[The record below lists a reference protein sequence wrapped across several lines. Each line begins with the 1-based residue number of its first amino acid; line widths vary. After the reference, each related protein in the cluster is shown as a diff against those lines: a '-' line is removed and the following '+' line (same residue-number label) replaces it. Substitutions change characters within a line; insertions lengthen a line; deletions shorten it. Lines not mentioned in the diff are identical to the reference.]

1 MPQPCLLNDFLYDL
15 TMSYG
20 FYTDFDGRGVD
31 SEAPPSDYTKIVGH
45 QIGRVQKLAFN
56 KLHANADAL
65 LYNEAERLASKLGA
79 DAAWTT
85 RVVQIAKKVKRGIP
99 LLRVLVAAYVEG
111 GHSAADIVRA
121 GHVLDVNEK
130 LVNVNEYTLF
140 SLANHNKSLLRIFH
154 RPPIVELYPLA
165 KFPYVNLLLQ
175 SYGPNIYMRV
185 SMWYKYYTQQEGE
198 KMVGSAPRTIAVRA
212 LKLALEKNG
221 IHIKVDEVA

>member
-1 MPQPCLLNDFLYDL
+1 
-15 TMSYG
+15 MSYV
-20 FYTDFDGRGVD
+20 FSVFDGRGVD
-31 SEAPPSDYTKIVGH
+31 SEAPPDNYDKIVGH
-45 QIGRVQKLAFN
+45 RIGRVQKMVFN

-79 DAAWTT
+79 DATWTT

-111 GHSAADIVRA
+111 GHPIADIVRA

-130 LVNVNEYTLF
+130 LVGVNEYTLF
-140 SLANHNKSLLRIFH
+140 SIVNHNKSLLRIFH
-154 RPPIVELYPLA
+154 RPSIVELYPLT

-175 SYGPNIYMRV
+175 SYGPKTYRRV

-198 KMVGSAPRTIAVRA
+198 KMAGSAPRTIAVRA

-221 IHIKVDEVA
+221 IHIRVD